1 MRTGKR
7 TVATM
12 IGIATATVLVT
23 AGAAR
28 AAKPGAKAEGAPAER
43 GAFIVQVG
51 GCNHCHTPWMF
62 DANLGMPVPDMKRM
76 LSGHPADAPD
86 PEGKAGKRDI
96 GLIGPTFTSFAMP
109 FGVVYA
115 PNLTPDKDTGLG
127 TWTEKMF
134 VDAIKNGK
142 HMGGNGRAILP
153 PPCLGWTWRCCPRPI
168 LKCALRVPQVDPG
181 GRSRSRAAK
190 VCRAVYAAIT
200 ENFEKLKKAMQAR
213 AAKRR
218 RTRTPTLSSRF
229 AGERTAPLL
238 PLPLAEEDGVRHSS
252 EPFTRV
258 IIVPSRL
265 RPNRA
270 AT

>member
-12 IGIATATVLVT
+12 IGIATATMLVT

-142 HMGGNGRAILP
+142 HMGGNGRSILP
-153 PPCLGWTWRCCPRPI
+153 PMPWMDLAVLPEADSEV
-168 LKCALRVPQVDPG
+168 ALRVPQVDPG
-181 GRSRSRAAK
+181 GAQPGPRAK
-190 VCRAVYAAIT
+190 VPEPVYTAIT

-213 AAKRR
+213 AAK
-218 RTRTPTLSSRF
+218 
-229 AGERTAPLL
+229 
-238 PLPLAEEDGVRHSS
+238 
-252 EPFTRV
+252 
-258 IIVPSRL
+258 
-265 RPNRA
+265 
-270 AT
+270 

>member
-142 HMGGNGRAILP
+142 HMGGNGRSILP
-153 PPCLGWTWRCCPRPI
+153 PMPWMDLAVLPEAD
-168 LKCALRVPQVDPG
+168 LKSLYAYLKSIPAVRNPVP
-181 GRSRSRAAK
+181 AHK
-190 VCRAVYAAIT
+190 VPEPVYAAIT

-213 AAKRR
+213 AAK
-218 RTRTPTLSSRF
+218 
-229 AGERTAPLL
+229 
-238 PLPLAEEDGVRHSS
+238 
-252 EPFTRV
+252 
-258 IIVPSRL
+258 
-265 RPNRA
+265 
-270 AT
+270 